1 MTCCEVSVTWT
12 DFLNCAKER
21 CSGAAFNNWLA
32 PIRLIEESTEEITL
46 EVPNI
51 FIKEYLYS
59 NFLEELRALV
69 PLRASGEPAINFVIA
84 KSEPTEKE
92 EAAEKKPAAKTH
104 SGYTTLNSG
113 YSFDSFIDGPI
124 NQFAKS
130 AALGVA
136 NRPGELYNPLFI
148 HGDVGLGKTHLL
160 HSIGHAIQKSNRQI
174 RVQCVTTESL
184 INEFVKSL
192 RATRSLDK
200 VKRFYRNDVDV
211 LLVDD
216 IQFLQNLKNFEDEFC
231 STFEALIHQ
240 KKQIVITSDKS
251 PQQLDLSTR
260 LVGRMEWGLV
270 VQISPPDVETRVAIL
285 EDKAKKRGIKI
296 PQDVAFWI
304 AERLTRNIR
313 QLEGAV
319 NRLSAQAQ
327 LLDIPI
333 TQEIAEHILR
343 DFVQPV
349 AQKKITVE
357 QVLQVVQQAFNVTI
371 EDLKGNSRMQKIAIA
386 RQAAMYLACRTNK
399 GTLQTIAGEF
409 GKTHSTLLHACKAVE
424 KKMESNP
431 SLTEQL
437 AKLEKL
443 LSC

>member
-1 MTCCEVSVTWT
+1 MTCCDVSVAWAE
-12 DFLNCAKER
+12 FLDCAKER
-21 CSGAAFNNWLA
+21 CSGAAFNNWIA
-32 PIRLIEESTEEITL
+32 PIQLVDESVDEITL

-51 FIKEYLYS
+51 FVKEYLYS

-69 PLRASGEPAINFVIA
+69 PLRATGEPAINFVIA
-84 KSEPTEKE
+84 KSDPINKN
-92 EAAEKKPAAKTH
+92 EASRKKPTIKTH
-104 SGYTTLNSG
+104 SGYTTLNTG
-113 YSFDSFIDGPI
+113 YHFDSFIDGPI

-130 AALGVA
+130 AAVGVA
-136 NRPGELYNPLFI
+136 TRPGELYNPLFI

-160 HSIGHAIQKSNRQI
+160 HSIGHAIQQNKRQI

-285 EDKAKKRGIKI
+285 EDKAKRRGIKI

-304 AERLTRNIR
+304 VERLTRNVR

-333 TQEIAEHILR
+333 TQEIAENVLR
-343 DFVQPV
+343 DFFQPV
-349 AQKKITVE
+349 AVKKISVTEVLSVVE
-357 QVLQVVQQAFNVTI
+357 KGFNVSI
-371 EDLKGNSRMQKIAIA
+371 EDLKGSLRTQKIAIA
-386 RQAAMYLACRTNK
+386 RQSAMYLACRTIK
-399 GTLQTIAGEF
+399 GTLKTIAKEF
-409 GKTHSTLLHACKAVE
+409 GKTHSTLLHACKAIE
-424 KKMESNP
+424 KKIESDS
-431 SLTEQL
+431 SLSEKLARLEKQL
-437 AKLEKL
+437 AH
-443 LSC
+443 

>member
-424 KKMESNP
+424 KKMES
-431 SLTEQL
+431 
-437 AKLEKL
+437 
-443 LSC
+443 